1 MVVTKLVTKVVT
13 LCFQG
18 GNYVLVLTAGQYDMV
33 KASFT
38 GINVKPTTDKSGKMT
53 FRLNESQWQQF
64 QANQA
69 KAAAGQGNCV
79 SKCLCVCL
87 CVKTCVRLH
96 VSAILIMFICKFA
109 IICTAIELSALGIL
123 SHIFEKMIASI

>member
-1 MVVTKLVTKVVT
+1 MVTKVEAKVVTKVATKLVTKLVT

-69 KAAAGQGNCV
+69 KAAAGQGMCV
-79 SKCLCVCL
+79 SKCLCV
-87 CVKTCVRLH
+87 
-96 VSAILIMFICKFA
+96 
-109 IICTAIELSALGIL
+109 
-123 SHIFEKMIASI
+123 